1 MFLIY
6 RIKMLLSGLAVIER
20 IAEDFFA
27 HAGFF
32 QRAHHRQAQHKAG
45 NRLAQRDLSG
55 VDQKDRQAETCLLYT
70 SDAAD
75 E

>member
-32 QRAHHRQAQHKAG
+32 QRAHHRQALIAIAHPKFRDELRSKAIEMG
-45 NRLAQRDLSG
+45 YIPKNR
-55 VDQKDRQAETCLLYT
+55 
-70 SDAAD
+70 
-75 E
+75 